1 MSFPGSSPFYQPSLF
16 EPPAPQ
22 SSALPMS
29 LTQIKRGIDDALS
42 FIDSQAYD
50 DARGALEDLR
60 RLCSRG

>member
-1 MSFPGSSPFYQPSLF
+1 MNFRESSYFYQPNLF

-50 DARGALEDLR
+50 DARDALEDLR